1 MPYITD
7 KLGTITGFNYITK
20 SAVIPGNFLKGNNAK
35 IFNTTLFWGLPLLVI
50 LLVLWEIAPKL
61 GWVNAIFFPPISLV
75 WTELISLLKS
85 GEIQHHTYASLGRAG
100 YGFTLALVTAIPLG
114 FLMGRYSLFEKLSDL
129 LVQALRNTSQFALLP
144 VFILLLGIGEASKIA
159 ICFYAAFFFILI
171 NTISGVKEVDP
182 LLIKAARSMGTSDYA
197 LFIKVILP
205 SSIPS
210 ITSGARLGIKSAIM
224 SVIGAE
230 ILAAQSGLGFLI
242 QHSQLMM
249 QIETMYAGIL
259 VLSII
264 GLLTNYLLVWIE
276 SKATSWKIDTDSSYN

>member
-35 IFNTTLFWGLPLLVI
+35 IFNTTLFWGLPLLVT

-144 VFILLLGIGEASKIA
+144 VFILLLGIGEASKVA

-182 LLIKAARSMGTSDYA
+182 LLIKAARSMGTSDYD

-264 GLLTNYLLVWIE
+264 GLVTNYLLVWIE
-276 SKATSWKIDTDSSYN
+276 SKATSWKVDTDSSYN